1 MSCSVK
7 DRISRIV
14 ERWWL
19 TEPAFFAVYCSHSL
33 AENGQMKCTMR
44 TGERRIEYNPALA
57 EPLSDEALEEYLKV
71 ECFHILLKHPYE
83 RQPDCCKP
91 EPIAIAGNMV
101 VDQNYRLHYFKC
113 PKAHEFQLPNGE
125 SFEWYAL
132 KLNDLIGIAAD
143 FGDWTDYAGLWEE
156 DVLAQEETNELIRKL
171 EASQIWGTIPG
182 RFAEM
187 VIATLKVKLNYKA
200 ILRSFHTSILCSRR
214 RLTRMRP
221 NRRNGFQQMGSRYE
235 LASNILVC
243 VDVSGSV
250 SSHALATFYSA
261 IARFFKY
268 GVETIDVL
276 PFDASLKEIT
286 TLKKA
291 PKEVKIEGRGG
302 TDFQILFDY
311 IAEHPRYD
319 GMIIFTDG
327 YAPEPTIPQPM
338 RTKVLWICD
347 SERNYEQHR
356 EWMRRSGK
364 AAFIAM

>member
-1 MSCSVK
+1 M
-7 DRISRIV
+7 
-14 ERWWL
+14 
-19 TEPAFFAVYCSHSL
+19 
-33 AENGQMKCTMR
+33 
-44 TGERRIEYNPALA
+44 
-57 EPLSDEALEEYLKV
+57 
-71 ECFHILLKHPYE
+71 
-83 RQPDCCKP
+83 
-91 EPIAIAGNMV
+91 
-101 VDQNYRLHYFKC
+101 
-113 PKAHEFQLPNGE
+113 
-125 SFEWYAL
+125 
-132 KLNDLIGIAAD
+132 
-143 FGDWTDYAGLWEE
+143 
-156 DVLAQEETNELIRKL
+156 LAQEETNELIRKL
-171 EASQIWGTIPG
+171 EASQSWGSIPG

-221 NRRNGFQQMGSRYE
+221 NRRSSFQQMGSRYE

-250 SSHALATFYSA
+250 SSQALSTFYSA

-302 TDFQILFDY
+302 TNFQILFDY

-327 YAPEPTIPQPM
+327 YASEPTIPQPM

-347 SERNYEQHR
+347 NEQNYERHR

-364 AAFIAM
+364 AAFIIV